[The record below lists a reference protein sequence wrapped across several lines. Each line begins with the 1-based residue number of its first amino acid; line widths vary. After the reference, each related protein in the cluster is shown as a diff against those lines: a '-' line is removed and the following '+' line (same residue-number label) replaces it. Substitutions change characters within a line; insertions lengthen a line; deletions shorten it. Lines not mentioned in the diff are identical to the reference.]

1 MRFFQPA
8 DTEEVYEIERESFPN
23 PWSPYI
29 FLQMHYSNPENFLV
43 VEEDGRIIG
52 YAVFT
57 IKNNPFPLGHLLN
70 LAVKESYKRQG
81 VGSLLLKT
89 VLRMLEEKRTK
100 EVYLEVNKANIAA
113 RRFYAS
119 FGFKEDR
126 KIKNYYGTGE
136 DAIIMRLKLGR
147 QK

>member
-1 MRFFQPA
+1 
-8 DTEEVYEIERESFPN
+8 
-23 PWSPYI
+23 
-29 FLQMHYSNPENFLV
+29 MHYSNPENFLV

-100 EVYLEVNKANIAA
+100 EVYLEVNKSNIAA